1 MFPSGDYAGVQL
13 RIPTFGIVHHPPI
26 NLYMKINQFIDHTI
40 LSPIAT
46 LDQVSQLCREAE
58 EHQFKAVCVAPL
70 YVDAAVKLLSDS
82 EVSVCTVIGFPFGY
96 DHLAT
101 KMAATT
107 RAIDEGADE
116 LDVVINLPQVKNG
129 EWDIIETEIDSFVTS
144 IKLKRNKVMKLILET
159 AYLTVEELEI
169 LCNLCTK
176 YRVDFAKTSTGY
188 APDGATVENVT
199 RMRTFLGDHVQIK
212 ASGGIRSKDTALE
225 LINAGATRLGTSSG
239 IKLLK

>member
-1 MFPSGDYAGVQL
+1 
-13 RIPTFGIVHHPPI
+13 
-26 NLYMKINQFIDHTI
+26 MKINQFIDHTI

-129 EWDIIETEIDSFVTS
+129 EWDIIE
-144 IKLKRNKVMKLILET
+144 
-159 AYLTVEELEI
+159 
-169 LCNLCTK
+169 
-176 YRVDFAKTSTGY
+176 
-188 APDGATVENVT
+188 NVT